1 MLCAISGEPPEEP
14 VISKISGNVFEKR
27 LIEKWIEENGKDPI
41 TGTELTLDDL
51 LPVKTARVVRPR
63 PPTLTSIPAL
73 LSTFQNEWDSMALES
88 FNLREQ
94 LQRTREELSTALYQN
109 DAAVRVIAR
118 LSRER
123 DEARNA
129 LSKVSVSNGNAPAAT
144 GTGDDSMAID
154 SDVLPPRLVTMI
166 EDTQK
171 SLSKSRKKRPVPE
184 GTAAPEKIS
193 SYAIQEEFSS
203 PVTKMSAFAH
213 MDGMVSIGGEGGTV
227 CIYSPAKATVEG
239 KIQGKLSLQEPVT
252 ASTWTNCKI
261 VLGTSSGL
269 VKVFA
274 DEQEIAS
281 FSEHAGPVTGLATH
295 PSEKLLASVGSDKS
309 IVFYD
314 HDGNDRVARVFTD
327 SALTTCAFHPD
338 GHLFAAGTE
347 SGEIKVFM
355 TATCEQATS
364 FSLGAPVHT
373 IVFSEN
379 GFWFA
384 AAGKGT
390 NSVVI
395 FDIRKQGDAA
405 KVKSFEVDGA
415 VESLAWDYSQQF
427 LAIGATTGVVVQHYA
442 KSSKS
447 WSEILKSDFPAKGL
461 DWSVNAT
468 SLVAADQDG
477 QLAILSTK
485 E

>member
-1 MLCAISGEPPEEP
+1 MLCAISGEPAEEP

-41 TGTELTLDDL
+41 TGADLTLDDL

-73 LSTFQNEWDSMALES
+73 LSTFQNEWDAMALES

-118 LSRER
+118 LTRER
-123 DEARNA
+123 DEARSA
-129 LSKVSVSNGNAPAAT
+129 LSKVSVSNNGNAAAPDA
-144 GTGDDSMAID
+144 GADSMAID
-154 SDVLPPRLVTMI
+154 SDALPSEVVQLV
-166 EDTQK
+166 EGTQAM
-171 SLSKSRKKRPVPE
+171 LSKSRKKRPIPE
-184 GTAAPEKIS
+184 GTASSADIS
-193 SYAIQEEFSS
+193 SYAVRKTVSG
-203 PVTKMSAFAH
+203 PVEDMSAFAH
-213 MDGMVSIGGEGGTV
+213 MDGHVAIGGQNGQV
-227 CIYSPAKATVEG
+227 VVYSPA
-239 KIQGKLSLQEPVT
+239 QSKLEYTFLLQEPVT
-252 ASTWTNCKI
+252 ASAWINAKI
-261 VLGTSSGL
+261 VLGTASGS
-269 VKVFA
+269 VKIFV
-274 DEQEIAS
+274 DQREVAS
-281 FSEHAGPVTGLATH
+281 FSEHSGPATGVAVH
-295 PSEKLLASVGSDKS
+295 PSLELLASVSSDKS
-309 IVFYD
+309 FVFYD
-314 HDGNDRVARVFTD
+314 LKENRRVARVFTD

-338 GHLFAAGTE
+338 GHLFAAGTA

-355 TATCEQATS
+355 TATGEQATS
-364 FSLGAPVHT
+364 FSLGAPVHA

-384 AAGKGT
+384 AAGKGE
-390 NSVVI
+390 NIVAI

-405 KVKSFEVDGA
+405 NVKTFETGGA

-427 LAIGATTGVVVQHYA
+427 LAIGGSTGVMVQHYA

-447 WSEILKSDFPAKGL
+447 WSEILRSDFPAKGL

-468 SLVAADQDG
+468 QLVVADQNG
-477 QLAILSTK
+477 RVAILSTQ

>member
-1 MLCAISGEPPEEP
+1 MLCAISGEPPAEP
-14 VISKISGNVFEKR
+14 VISKLSGNVFEKR

-41 TGTELTLDDL
+41 TGDDL
-51 LPVKTARVVRPR
+51 TIDDLMPVKTARVVRPR

-129 LSKVSVSNGNAPAAT
+129 LSKVSVSNGNNAGAAQA
-144 GTGDDSMAID
+144 GADSMAID
-154 SDVLPPRLVTMI
+154 SDVLPTEMV
-166 EDTQK
+166 EVVEETQK
-171 SLSKSRKKRPVPE
+171 SLSKSRKKRPIPE
-184 GTAAPEKIS
+184 GTATSADIS
-193 SYAIQEEFSS
+193 SYAVQEDFAS
-203 PVTKMSAFAH
+203 PVVDMSTFSYK
-213 MDGMVSIGGEGGTV
+213 DGLAAIAGQTGTV
-227 CIYSPAKATVEG
+227 CVYEPAQANVKFA
-239 KIQGKLSLQEPVT
+239 LSLQEPVT
-252 ASTWTNCKI
+252 TSTWVDNKS
-261 VLGTSSGL
+261 VLATASGA
-269 VKVFA
+269 VKVFV
-274 DEQEIAS
+274 EGEMIVS
-281 FSEHAGPVTGLATH
+281 FSEHAGPVTGLAVH
-295 PSEKLLASVGSDKS
+295 PSRQILASVGSDKS

-314 HDGNDRVARVFTD
+314 LQGNKRAARIFTD

-338 GHLFAAGTE
+338 GHLFAAGTA

-364 FSLGAPVHT
+364 FSLGAPVHA

-384 AAGKGT
+384 AAGKDG
-390 NSVVI
+390 NSVTI
-395 FDIRKQGDAA
+395 FDIRKEGDAA
-405 KVKSFEVDGA
+405 KVKTFEIGGV
-415 VESLAWDYSQQF
+415 VESIAWDYSQQF
-427 LAIGATTGVVVQHYA
+427 LAIGGPTGIVVQHYA
-442 KSSKS
+442 KSSKT
-447 WSEILKSDFPAKGL
+447 WNEILNMSDFPAKSLEWGA
-461 DWSVNAT
+461 NAT
-468 SLVAADQDG
+468 QLVAADQG
-477 QLAILSTK
+477 GKLAIFTTK